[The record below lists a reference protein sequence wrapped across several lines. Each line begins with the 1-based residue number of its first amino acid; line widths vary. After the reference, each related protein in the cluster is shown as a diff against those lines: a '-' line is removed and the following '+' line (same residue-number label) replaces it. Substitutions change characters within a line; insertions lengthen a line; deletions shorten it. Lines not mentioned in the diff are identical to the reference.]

1 MELYKIEQRIRDLL
15 DTMDEYIDDETG
27 EVKDGF
33 TELVDSLDI
42 EIKYKIESIGVV
54 IRELKGDTETL
65 KSELD
70 RLKQRKASMERR
82 AAWLVD
88 YVSNTMRALGIEKHT
103 SPNGL
108 FTVYLQ
114 KNPDRI
120 EVAYPDNLP
129 MKYQR
134 VPPVEAMVQD
144 LKRDMDSG
152 QVPDS
157 VIKKAGI
164 TTLVG
169 IKKVR
174 FK

>member
-1 MELYKIEQRIRDLL
+1 MV
-15 DTMDEYIDDETG
+15 
-27 EVKDGF
+27 VK
-33 TELVDSLDI
+33 
-42 EIKYKIESIGVV
+42 
-54 IRELKGDTETL
+54 ELKGDADILKTEV
-65 KSELD
+65 D
-70 RLKQRKASMERR
+70 RLKARRDSMEKR

-88 YVSNTMRALGIEKHT
+88 YVSTTMRALGIEKHS

-108 FTVYLQ
+108 FTVYMQ

-129 MKYQR
+129 MRYQR

-144 LKRDMDSG
+144 LKRDMESG
-152 QVPDS
+152 AVPDS
-157 VIKKAGI
+157 VIQKAGI
-164 TTLVG
+164 TTIIG